1 MESLKLKIF
10 IIKYYLS
17 LSGSLQEY
25 IYPCQA
31 VYKNISFIG
40 LDRKPIDQERTPGEN
55 LLPVLT
61 ASPKLFLRLCKTEV
75 AEII

>member
-40 LDRKPIDQERTPGEN
+40 LDRKPIDQERTLKKVKMFWQINEHKFFEFN
-55 LLPVLT
+55 
-61 ASPKLFLRLCKTEV
+61 
-75 AEII
+75 